1 MSELDPE
8 DSIFKG
14 LQALFVSS
22 FPKKCGT
29 CGKTYQ
35 TIEDFWKET
44 ESIRNLSGLKESYD
58 DDDKTIVEVFR
69 NCVCGSTLMD
79 VCLDRRDLSESGL
92 ERRVQFDR
100 LLGLME
106 KAGVDGQTARKELL
120 LFLSGQKSALLEQL
134 QLDDMKA
141 MRLKSQPKKAE

>member
-1 MSELDPE
+1 MSESEPE
-8 DSIFKG
+8 DTIFKG
-14 LQALFVSS
+14 LQALFASS

-35 TIEDFWKET
+35 NIEEFWKET
-44 ESIRNLSGLKESYD
+44 GSIRNLSGLKESYD

-79 VCLDRRDLSESGL
+79 VCLDRRDLSETGL

-106 KAGVDGQTARKELL
+106 KSGIDAQIARQELL
-120 LFLSGQKSALLEQL
+120 SFLSGHKSALLEQL

-141 MRLKSQPKKAE
+141 MRLKVPPKKEE

>member
-1 MSELDPE
+1 MSESDPE
-8 DSIFKG
+8 DTIFKG

-35 TIEDFWKET
+35 NIQEFWQET
-44 ESIRNLSGLKESYD
+44 GSIRNLSGLKQSYD

-79 VCLDRRDLSESGL
+79 VCLDRRDLSETGL
-92 ERRVQFDR
+92 ERRLQFDR

-106 KAGVDGQTARKELL
+106 KSGIDAQIARQELL
-120 LFLSGQKSALLEQL
+120 SFLSGQKSALLEQL

-141 MRLKSQPKKAE
+141 MRLKVPPKKEE